1 MWKGAENSSLLGFVP
16 RTVYPVATI
25 PTTLSR
31 PLLLLLLLLV
41 VVVVVVVAVV
51 VVVVVAVVASVEE
64 LYSNA
69 VNKGKYMV
77 SKDRLIDE

>member
-1 MWKGAENSSLLGFVP
+1 VWKGAENSSLPGFDP
-16 RTVYPVATI
+16 RTVYPVMTI

-31 PLLLLLLLLV
+31 PLLLLLV
-41 VVVVVVVAVV
+41 VI
-51 VVVVVAVVASVEE
+51 VVVAVVALVEE

-69 VNKGKYMV
+69 VSKKNYMV